1 MRYIIILIL
10 IVFISG
16 CACVGDGGRSDYTN
30 NFIRAKWQ
38 R

>member
-16 CACVGDGGRSDYTN
+16 CACVGNGGRSSGGTLISY
-30 NFIRAKWQ
+30 IQ